1 MNGTMKMITDRERI
15 EFLVVDDGR
24 FQVHSRIGHAF
35 IWCQKDADIYATG
48 TDWEEALDNAIR
60 RYRSEH

>member
-15 EFLVVDDGR
+15 EFLCMKNRFTIHPDKVVP
-24 FQVHSRIGHAF
+24 FV
-35 IWCQKDADIYATG
+35 WCWESGDIYATG
-48 TDWEEALDNAIR
+48 DDWEEALDNAIR